1 MTMPYLAAALVL
13 LGFFGALLL
22 QIAIAT
28 KSLRRSWYL
37 SLVYLAVSA
46 GLVILLFSQQ
56 LDDRGRR
63 DRLMTALAM
72 PAGSPVQINKTTKL
86 MEVSPSGS
94 SLVYIYEVTDNAVL
108 PSQAEAIAQ
117 NCQLSDLR
125 AILEL
130 DAVIL
135 HRFGAKDGTY
145 QELKVSRAQCG

>member
-63 DRLMTALAM
+63 DRLMTSLAM
-72 PAGSPVQINKTTKL
+72 PAGSPAQINETTKL
-86 MEVSPSGS
+86 MEVSTSGS
-94 SLVYIYEVTDNAVL
+94 RLVYTYEVTDNAVL

-117 NCQLSDLR
+117 NCQQSDLR

-130 DAVIL
+130 GAIIL
-135 HRFGAKDGTY
+135 HRFAKKDGTFR
-145 QELKVSRAQCG
+145 ELEVSRALCG